1 MNYTITQAVKKL
13 STHSTTDDYFNLC
26 RLIRDGKIHTCF
38 DVYGV
43 AVAIVKES
51 TMPLPYKEVIGIR
64 FLKENENLM
73 VNPDHCYSDAICDLI
88 LDKISKIDTPL
99 VRDGISNKYEYV
111 LLHGAKAD
119 NIHLITTQ
127 LKDWH
132 IIVENPV
139 NLSEDTY
146 TKRQTTVKDLEGF
159 NIFASFTL
167 TKLSLLITKNS
178 LDAYLDTLHTTSQKK
193 KTVSDSY
200 LEAKKLVSE
209 LSMKC
214 WEADVDQILTKA
226 LIAERIKEKLKG
238 TKYENELPKTNETLI
253 KTWIAPRPT
262 TFKEQKGRPS
272 ESEIKQGKI
281 LLNRILEL
289 TDQN

>member
-1 MNYTITQAVKKL
+1 MNYTITQAIKKL
-13 STHSTTDDYFNLC
+13 SNHSTTDDYFNLC
-26 RLIRDGKIHTCF
+26 RLIRDGVIHTCF
-38 DVYGV
+38 DAYGV

-51 TMPLPYKEVIGIR
+51 TMPVPYKEVVGIR

-73 VNPDHCYSDAICDLI
+73 VSPDHCYSNAICDLI

-111 LLHGAKAD
+111 LLHSTNAD

-139 NLSEDTY
+139 NLSEEKY
-146 TKRQTTVKDLEGF
+146 TKRQTTVKDLEDF

-167 TKLSLLITKNS
+167 TKLSLLITKQS
-178 LDAYLDTLHTTSQKK
+178 LDRYLETLNANKTKK

-200 LEAKKLVSE
+200 IEARKLVAN
-209 LSMKC
+209 LSNKC
-214 WEADVDQILTKA
+214 WKADSNGILTKS
-226 LIAERIKEKLKG
+226 LIAEKIKNKLKG
-238 TKYENELPKTNETLI
+238 TKYEDELPEKLETLE
-253 KTWIAPRPT
+253 KKWIASRPESL
-262 TFKEQKGRPS
+262 KEKVGRPS
-272 ESEIKQGKI
+272 REEKTQGI
-281 LLNRILEL
+281 LLLNRILEL
-289 TDQN
+289 TDQD